1 MRPFLAKHTKVYIA
15 CGCLFVCHKCT
26 KSYVVITPSYF
37 NVMMTLETKKGE
49 NCDQALVIL
58 VT

>member
-15 CGCLFVCHKCT
+15 CGCLFVYHKST
-26 KSYVVITPSYF
+26 KSYVGITPSHF
-37 NVMMTLETKKGE
+37 NIMMTLETKKGE
-49 NCDQALVIL
+49 NYDQVLVIL